1 MKKQLLGM
9 MLLAGALLVG
19 CQSNSVEPVEPT
31 EEVVVNEQDAE
42 EAERQAHIDEIRK
55 SINGDQ
61 EEMTTEEYFEQ
72 QREQEREDI
81 RKSAENSREYNELIT
96 AKAYTEEE
104 MNEFFQQLY
113 LNAMTEDKDALKK
126 QLETYKRDTAKEFD
140 LDEYEQFK
148 QWVEDNKKVDC
159 YKYDTMCKSVI
170 DEYTNF
176 VFNVGGLSKYV
187 ESNDKEESYLEI
199 VSEIRG
205 EEIEKGLTYENF
217 LLVGSVDFN
226 SLYAVKQLF
235 GEGELIGERG
245 NIQQYRWTSGSGRNY
260 KVVQIMFVDGQVE
273 SKSQSGLK

>member
-19 CQSNSVEPVEPT
+19 CQSNSVEPAEPF

-170 DEYTNF
+170 NEYTNF

>member
-1 MKKQLLGM
+1 MKKQLLSV

-55 SINGDQ
+55 SINGEQ

-72 QREQEREDI
+72 QREQERKE
-81 RKSAENSREYNELIT
+81 KSQEAIASAHNWREYNDIIVDGFPEP
-96 AKAYTEEE
+96 KEEE
-104 MNEFFQQLY
+104 E
-113 LNAMTEDKDALKK
+113 KP
-126 QLETYKRDTAKEFD
+126 KE
-140 LDEYEQFK
+140 K
-148 QWVEDNKKVDC
+148 
-159 YKYDTMCKSVI
+159 T
-170 DEYTNF
+170 
-176 VFNVGGLSKYV
+176 
-187 ESNDKEESYLEI
+187 YLEI
-199 VSEIRG
+199 VSEIRK
-205 EEIEKGLTYENF
+205 EEIKKGLTYENF

-226 SLYAVKQLF
+226 NLYTVKQLF

>member
-1 MKKQLLGM
+1 MKKQLLSV

-72 QREQEREDI
+72 QREQEREDV
-81 RKSAENSREYNELIT
+81 RKSAENWREHNDIIVDGFPEP
-96 AKAYTEEE
+96 
-104 MNEFFQQLY
+104 
-113 LNAMTEDKDALKK
+113 
-126 QLETYKRDTAKEFD
+126 KE
-140 LDEYEQFK
+140 K
-148 QWVEDNKKVDC
+148 
-159 YKYDTMCKSVI
+159 T
-170 DEYTNF
+170 
-176 VFNVGGLSKYV
+176 
-187 ESNDKEESYLEI
+187 YLEI
-199 VSEIRG
+199 VSEIRE
-205 EEIEKGLTYENF
+205 EEIKKGLTYENF

-226 SLYAVKQLF
+226 SLYTVNQLF
-235 GEGELIGERG
+235 GEGELIGERE